1 MTLPRA
7 FLLIALLFAFVGMG
21 LGIQMGIAHDFTA
34 APIHAHINLVGWV
47 TLALYGL
54 VHRAYPAMAT
64 SRLAW
69 PQFWIAG
76 AGAIV
81 FPIGIA
87 ISIYREQ
94 PLLAILG
101 SLAIILAMLLFI
113 VMAFTKLRD

>member
-1 MTLPRA
+1 M
-7 FLLIALLFAFVGMG
+7 V

-34 APIHAHINLVGWV
+34 APAHAHINLVGWV

-54 VHRAYPAMAT
+54 VHRAYPAMAA

-69 PQFWIAG
+69 PPFWIAQSG
-76 AGAIV
+76 AVV

-87 ISIYREQ
+87 ISIYGEQ
-94 PLLAILG
+94 PPVVILG
-101 SLAIILAMLLFI
+101 SLAISLAMLLFI